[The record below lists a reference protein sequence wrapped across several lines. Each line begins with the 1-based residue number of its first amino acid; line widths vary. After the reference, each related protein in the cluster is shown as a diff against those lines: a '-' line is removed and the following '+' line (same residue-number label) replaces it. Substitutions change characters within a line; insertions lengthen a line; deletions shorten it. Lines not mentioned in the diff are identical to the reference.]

1 MNPPYIS
8 WEQMDEETRELA
20 CRILGGNKG
29 RPNLAAVFYYLAAHK
44 LSHKGTLGCLMP
56 SSMLNSISHM
66 EIRNA
71 TKKTLKPLLI
81 GRLGNYVFEN
91 AFVDACVIIASKS
104 DDSRQTQILWIQNVD
119 EATSKALRE
128 LRKLHYNTEIVAT
141 SENFSIYTMNQDSI
155 IDKDSWMPMPYDAIK
170 FKMILE
176 SKIENGSFAKVGTLF
191 NVMQGARTGLNK
203 VFIVDKQTYN
213 SFSNKEKKY
222 FRPSIDSTS
231 LRKGKLIKANYIFFP
246 YLENEKEKLN
256 NEDDLKNILPNYYV
270 RYLKPN
276 KKQLCDRKGI
286 DSNKW
291 WMLTRPRMWQMQ
303 ACPKLVSTEFGKS
316 GNFSFDKTGEYIVER
331 GCAWFF
337 KNAETVLD
345 EYYAYLAIFNSKIM
359 DYLLLIYSRQL
370 AGGAWYSLD
379 AKNVEKIPL
388 PILCKIDN
396 ELYLTLVEFGLRIVN
411 LEPFN
416 QDELDKVVSSI
427 YEYE

>member
-1 MNPPYIS
+1 MCCFIQYIVLYASFCAPY
-8 WEQMDEETRELA
+8 
-20 CRILGGNKG
+20 
-29 RPNLAAVFYYLAAHK
+29 
-44 LSHKGTLGCLMP
+44 
-56 SSMLNSISHM
+56 
-66 EIRNA
+66 
-71 TKKTLKPLLI
+71 
-81 GRLGNYVFEN
+81 
-91 AFVDACVIIASKS
+91 
-104 DDSRQTQILWIQNVD
+104 
-119 EATSKALRE
+119 
-128 LRKLHYNTEIVAT
+128 
-141 SENFSIYTMNQDSI
+141 
-155 IDKDSWMPMPYDAIK
+155 
-170 FKMILE
+170 
-176 SKIENGSFAKVGTLF
+176 
-191 NVMQGARTGLNK
+191 
-203 VFIVDKQTYN
+203 
-213 SFSNKEKKY
+213 
-222 FRPSIDSTS
+222 
-231 LRKGKLIKANYIFFP
+231 
-246 YLENEKEKLN
+246 
-256 NEDDLKNILPNYYV
+256 
-270 RYLKPN
+270 